1 MHKPVRKVRSNGR
14 TIVGYMPSEHS
25 TDVIPHESNLE
36 KDFIYILKFDPKVV
50 SVKAQPLEIPYS
62 LDGKKKIYVP
72 DFLVKYKDDSQ
83 VIFEVKYGSH
93 VEKYRN
99 ELAPKFSAARK
110 YAKVVGLK
118 FKVITDAEIRT
129 DYKTSIIFLDQFRS
143 DVVDLEL
150 TQRILGGLHM
160 KKKCSGNELLT
171 WIASDDEDYNQLI
184 RPFWV
189 LVFNQ
194 RICCNLFEPITLNS
208 QCWLPGEGQQ
218 KFFSYPY
225 STKTIK

>member
-14 TIVGYMPSEHS
+14 TIVGYMPSSHS
-25 TDVIPHESNLE
+25 SDVIPHESNLE
-36 KDFIYILKFDPKVV
+36 KDCIYIFKFDPKVV
-50 SVKAQPLEIPYS
+50 SVTAQPLEIPYS

-72 DFLVKYKDDSQ
+72 DFFVKYKDGSQ

-93 VEKYRN
+93 VEKYKK

-110 YAKVVGLK
+110 YAKVLGLK
-118 FKVITDAEIRT
+118 FKIITDAEIRT
-129 DYKTSIIFLDQFRS
+129 DYKTSIIFLDQFRN

-150 TQRILGGLHM
+150 TQRLLVALQM

-171 WIASDDEDYNQLI
+171 WIASDDEDYNRLI

-194 RICCNLFEPITLNS
+194 RICCNLFEAITLNS
-208 QCWLPGEGQQ
+208 QCWLPSAGQQ
-218 KFFSYPY
+218 KFLSYPY
-225 STKTIK
+225 KIKPAK